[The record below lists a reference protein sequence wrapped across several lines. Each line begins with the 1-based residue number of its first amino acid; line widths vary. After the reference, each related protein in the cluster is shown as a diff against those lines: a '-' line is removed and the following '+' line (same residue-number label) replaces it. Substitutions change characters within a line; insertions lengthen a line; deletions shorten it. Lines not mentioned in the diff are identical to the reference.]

1 MQICHKSFLILF
13 PFSGYSPTPPYQSF
27 VRQNIMENLVA
38 KQLEALLKLQSI
50 DSKLDEIEK
59 MRGDLPEEVRDLE
72 DEIIGFN
79 TRIGRFNEEL
89 NNLNESIV
97 HNKLLIK
104 DAEKLIE
111 KYETQQNNV
120 RNNREYDAISKEIEL
135 QQLEIQILNKKMR
148 EALAKIEIK
157 EKQIED
163 TEATLAARN
172 RDLANKQKELDQL
185 IAESGE
191 DEEKLQKERERRV
204 KNIES
209 RLYKSYQKIRGN
221 AQNGLAVV
229 MVKRDACGGCFNI
242 VPPQRQADIR
252 EKKKI
257 IVCEHCGRV
266 FADVEET
273 VVVEKVKKPTKKR
286 GAAAVVEEKT
296 EAMDAGLTPT
306 EELL

>member
-1 MQICHKSFLILF
+1 
-13 PFSGYSPTPPYQSF
+13 
-27 VRQNIMENLVA
+27 MENLVA

>member
-1 MQICHKSFLILF
+1 
-13 PFSGYSPTPPYQSF
+13 
-27 VRQNIMENLVA
+27 MENLVA

-72 DEIIGFN
+72 DEIVGFN
-79 TRIGRFNEEL
+79 TRIGRFKEEL
-89 NNLNESIV
+89 NVLNDSIV
-97 HNKLLIK
+97 QNKLLIK

-111 KYETQQNNV
+111 KYEAQQNNV

-163 TEATLAARN
+163 TEGVLAGRN
-172 RDLANKQKELDQL
+172 NDLANKQKELDQL

-204 KNIES
+204 KNIEP

-229 MVKRDACGGCFNI
+229 LVKRDACGGCFNI

-257 IVCEHCGRV
+257 IVCEHCGRI
-266 FADVEET
+266 FADVEEN

-286 GAAAVVEEKT
+286 GAAAVEEK
-296 EAMDAGLTPT
+296 ADAIDASAATT

>member
-1 MQICHKSFLILF
+1 
-13 PFSGYSPTPPYQSF
+13 
-27 VRQNIMENLVA
+27 V
-38 KQLEALLKLQSI
+38 
-50 DSKLDEIEK
+50 
-59 MRGDLPEEVRDLE
+59 
-72 DEIIGFN
+72 
-79 TRIGRFNEEL
+79 L
-89 NNLNESIV
+89 NDSIV
-97 HNKLLIK
+97 QNKLLIK

-111 KYETQQNNV
+111 KYEAQQNNV

-163 TEATLAARN
+163 TEGVLAGRN
-172 RDLANKQKELDQL
+172 NDLANKQKELDQL

-229 MVKRDACGGCFNI
+229 LVKRDACGGCFNI

-257 IVCEHCGRV
+257 IVCEHCGRI
-266 FADVEET
+266 FADVEEN

-286 GAAAVVEEKT
+286 GAAVVEDKGD
-296 EAMDAGLTPT
+296 AIDAGMAAT